1 MSHVLMYKKCKSE
14 PQNIIT
20 IGHKTCAG
28 SAISTR
34 RNAEATNQRRGS
46 K

>member
-28 SAISTR
+28 SVISTR